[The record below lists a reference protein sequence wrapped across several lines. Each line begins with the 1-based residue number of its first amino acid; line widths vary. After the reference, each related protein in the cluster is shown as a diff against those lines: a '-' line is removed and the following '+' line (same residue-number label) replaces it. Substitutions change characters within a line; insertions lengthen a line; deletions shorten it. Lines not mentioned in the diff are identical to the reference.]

1 VQLYLFQE
9 VNSVFF
15 HKQPP
20 IFKTEPAIEKIVEGI
35 LFLVNLASKRNQ
47 ELTQYDIVKSLFLA
61 DKSHLNKYG
70 RPVTFD
76 NYVAMEHG
84 PVPSFAYSVLKH
96 DCDVRM
102 FNPANSPWDRV
113 DGAHPTNPRVM
124 YFKNP
129 KRQHSVE
136 ILSDSDVEALGSAYA
151 TAKSLTFGQLRKLT
165 HDDPAYIV
173 AWGDGESQ
181 NAPMSYG
188 MLFDTPDFE
197 EAEQVQFASQHI

>member
-1 VQLYLFQE
+1 M
-9 VNSVFF
+9 NSMLS

-20 IFKTEPAIEKIVEGI
+20 IFKTEPAIAKIVEGI
-35 LFLVNLASKRNQ
+35 LFLVNLASQRKL

-84 PVPSFAYSVLKH
+84 PVPSFAYSLLKR
-96 DCDVRM
+96 DCDVRIYD
-102 FNPANSPWDRV
+102 PANLPWERIE
-113 DGAHPTNPRVM
+113 GAHPTNPRVM

-129 KRQHSVE
+129 RRLHSAEV
-136 ILSDSDVEALGSAYA
+136 LSNSDVEALESAFA